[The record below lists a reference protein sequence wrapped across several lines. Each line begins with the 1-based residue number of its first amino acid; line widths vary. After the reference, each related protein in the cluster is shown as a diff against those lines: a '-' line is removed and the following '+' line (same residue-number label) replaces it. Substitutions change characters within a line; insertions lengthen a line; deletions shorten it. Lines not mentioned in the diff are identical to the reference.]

1 MPNYLDYLDLLST
14 EKMPNNESESET
26 ALAAPAPLPAGVRP
40 AEQLH
45 ALAHRGGQAG
55 VGGDH
60 REGGRGGEEAEPV
73 AEHDVEGEHCSVQSV
88 QRLLDN
94 PR

>member
-14 EKMPNNESESET
+14 EKMPNNDSESET
-26 ALAAPAPLPAGVRP
+26 ALTAPAPLPAGVRP

-60 REGGRGGEEAEPV
+60 REGGRGEEAEPV
-73 AEHDVEGEHCSVQSV
+73 AEHDVEGEHCRSVHAICATFAG
-88 QRLLDN
+88 
-94 PR
+94 